1 MTLTDSSGDAG
12 IPATATAIKDTV
24 TPGAFTVVPSQSTYN
39 GTTGQTFS
47 FTIEHAQVTTPPETY
62 NWLLL
67 SGGLPTGIS
76 GSGQV
81 TSSTMTVPPTDITA
95 LPSGQYTLHVILT
108 NAAGNANNANATF
121 TLNRPVSTFTVEPF
135 YPYIKASQ
143 TTNAGFAL
151 AGAQPGT
158 TLTYTVTDVN
168 GTSVSSSAPITVTSS
183 NQNVAPIDVSSLADG
198 TITYKVTLTDALG
211 NTLTE
216 QATAVID
223 RVAPSGYSISG
234 VPAVI
239 GATAATSFSFTVNSP
254 ASENGDTYNYTITSE
269 NSGFSGTPI
278 TGSGTITSTSQATAP
293 VDITSLPDG
302 PLSITISLTDP
313 AGNVGATTSPLSP
326 APVLTTAVPSG
337 YTVTPDE
344 SVVGSAAAAASAGF
358 TINAPA
364 DYVTNGYTYIW
375 SVTDEVG
382 NPPAAVAGPT
392 GSGTLTSTSQ
402 DVSVSLTGLPDGIVT
417 YSVTLTDPASGNVGA
432 AATATTTLAT
442 SAPTGFTVTP
452 DESVYNSTDVH
463 SAGFTIQNANPG
475 EKYSYTVTDSADNTL
490 AIGVGTMPVVV
501 PAGGYDITPLDL
513 GSPVAGTITFSV
525 SLTDAAGHTSAPVTA
540 TAIYDPNAPTG
551 IELSSSSTV
560 NSPNS
565 VVGTLETTAPQSGA
579 SFTYSLVPGAGST
592 DNGSFTING
601 DQLLTG
607 PSFDGSTQTSFNV
620 RVQST
625 DAAGG
630 SVQQEFVVT
639 VNASDPIAATLAL
652 SNNTAAANESGA
664 VVGNLTAGG
673 TTIGDTI
680 TYSLVSEPDGGTN
693 NNSSFTIVGNQL
705 ETSGALAAGTY
716 TVRVRS
722 SSTFLISDVAELSGV
737 SGPYAYQ
744 ISFDPTQLPSGA
756 YAAVAASA
764 GLIALSTDGAGTGNW
779 VPATS
784 ANAEGPGGLAQTN
797 YQGSYNSFF
806 TGVTAANSSA
816 TVKNVV
822 GSSGVDL
829 ANNVAWAVIDQPGE
843 YAVTDTVFAE
853 QVFTITVS

>member
-1 MTLTDSSGDAG
+1 M
-12 IPATATAIKDTV
+12 
-24 TPGAFTVVPSQSTYN
+24 
-39 GTTGQTFS
+39 
-47 FTIEHAQVTTPPETY
+47 
-62 NWLLL
+62 
-67 SGGLPTGIS
+67 
-76 GSGQV
+76 
-81 TSSTMTVPPTDITA
+81 
-95 LPSGQYTLHVILT
+95 
-108 NAAGNANNANATF
+108 
-121 TLNRPVSTFTVEPF
+121 
-135 YPYIKASQ
+135 
-143 TTNAGFAL
+143 
-151 AGAQPGT
+151 
-158 TLTYTVTDVN
+158 
-168 GTSVSSSAPITVTSS
+168 
-183 NQNVAPIDVSSLADG
+183 
-198 TITYKVTLTDALG
+198 
-211 NTLTE
+211 
-216 QATAVID
+216 
-223 RVAPSGYSISG
+223 
-234 VPAVI
+234 
-239 GATAATSFSFTVNSP
+239 
-254 ASENGDTYNYTITSE
+254 
-269 NSGFSGTPI
+269 
-278 TGSGTITSTSQATAP
+278 
-293 VDITSLPDG
+293 DITSLPDG

-326 APVLTTAVPSG
+326 WPVLTTAVPSG

-463 SAGFTIQNANPG
+463 WSASPSRMPTPARST
-475 EKYSYTVTDSADNTL
+475 SYTVTDSADNTL

-540 TAIYDPNAPTG
+540 TAIYDPNVPTG

-579 SFTYSLVPGAGST
+579 SFTYSLVSGAGST
-592 DNGSFTING
+592 DNGSFEIDG

-607 PSFDGSTQTSFNV
+607 AVVPRLDADQLRRPRAEHRRRGRIHPATV
-620 RVQST
+620 RRHRQRV
-625 DAAGG
+625 
-630 SVQQEFVVT
+630 
-639 VNASDPIAATLAL
+639 DPIAATLAL
-652 SNNTAAANESGA
+652 SNSTVSANA
-664 VVGNLTAGG
+664 VRRHRRRQPDRRRHDHRQHGHLLARQRAGG
-673 TTIGDTI
+673 RHEQQQLVPDRGQPVGDDRTAWPGHLHRPRPQLQHVPHQRRGRA
-680 TYSLVSEPDGGTN
+680 SPD
-693 NNSSFTIVGNQL
+693 S
-705 ETSGALAAGTY
+705 AG
-716 TVRVRS
+716 R
-722 SSTFLISDVAELSGV
+722 
-737 SGPYAYQ
+737 PAYQ
-744 ISFDPTQLPSGA
+744 ISFDPSAVAQRA
-756 YAAVAASA
+756 IAAVAASA
-764 GLIALSTDGAGTGNW
+764 GLIALSTDGHGTGNW

-784 ANAEGPGGLAQTN
+784 ANSEGPGGLAQTN
-797 YQGSYNSFF
+797 YQGSYNAFF

-843 YAVTDTVFAE
+843 YAVTDTVIAE